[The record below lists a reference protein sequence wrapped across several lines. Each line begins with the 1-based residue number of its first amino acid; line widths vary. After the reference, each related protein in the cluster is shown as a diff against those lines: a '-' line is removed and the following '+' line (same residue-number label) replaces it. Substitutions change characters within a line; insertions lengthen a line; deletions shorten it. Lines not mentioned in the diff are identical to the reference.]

1 MGPGVGAG
9 GRGSCCE
16 RACSVQA
23 APRGKAQCT
32 QRRSLCRRLV
42 PVVSRREA
50 ACLCIVLC
58 SGNRPT
64 DASEGKGPRRRP
76 QRRLGRRL
84 EEVSKAVGGGY
95 CRLQMPM
102 RLALGVRGTVAG
114 HRLGAFEGGGGT
126 FPPFPCIPAQPP
138 PSPFLSGISMQWHTA
153 LPSHNGGAQQQAS
166 PHGQGHTLDLAVQ
179 IRTRIRC
186 KLGPGAAGTPVKLRH
201 MPPLRWRQQPPPSSW
216 GAPLLSALNS

>member
-9 GRGSCCE
+9 GRGSCGE
-16 RACSVQA
+16 RACGVQA
-23 APRGKAQCT
+23 APRGTAQCT

-42 PVVSRREA
+42 LVVSRREA

-95 CRLQMPM
+95 CRLQMPL

-114 HRLGAFEGGGGT
+114 HRLGAFEGGGGVT
-126 FPPFPCIPAQPP
+126 SPPSHASLHSPPPPPF
-138 PSPFLSGISMQWHTA
+138 S
-153 LPSHNGGAQQQAS
+153 
-166 PHGQGHTLDLAVQ
+166 LAY
-179 IRTRIRC
+179 RC
-186 KLGPGAAGTPVKLRH
+186 SGTPPCLHTMVVHNSRH
-201 MPPLRWRQQPPPSSW
+201 HRMGRATRWT
-216 GAPLLSALNS
+216 